1 MNIALYGF
9 MATGKTTVAKAL
21 AKKLEYGFIDI
32 DDEIERIE
40 GKSIMTIFEIEGEA
54 YFRKVETKVTKEIS
68 RLCYHVIACGG
79 GLVMKEDNVKALK
92 TSSKMVLLSTTPE
105 EILQRIEGNKT
116 RPLLDVEDRLSKIKL
131 LLEKRLPTYKRVADI
146 EIDTTQRSPEEI
158 VEIIIELAQED

>member
-1 MNIALYGF
+1 